1 MLGEQFLNNCFFSS
15 FDIFYN
21 FINKCNNS
29 IYHWTSCKQREVLD
43 VGAQRKGNERRKW
56 KKEMENIMDNISFL
70 CYLHQANHPYMI
82 KNHPM
87 NHWYT
92 SSLSLGI
99 KTIIRYLPTIPVW
112 NNALNLTHL
121 LMKWVL
127 MKYLFVISKDQQQ
140 IKIKTSIYPKYFVFG
155 FNSFDPFFPSH
166 SAIQLWETSLRSRPV
181 ASANPT
187 QPNPHI
193 FLLFLVVKLRGLTH
207 LIWDVYDP

>member
-1 MLGEQFLNNCFFSS
+1 MQQLYLSLNFMQT
-15 FDIFYN
+15 
-21 FINKCNNS
+21 KGS
-29 IYHWTSCKQREVLD
+29 IGCRCSEK
-43 VGAQRKGNERRKW
+43 RKW

-155 FNSFDPFFPSH
+155 FNSFDPFFFKSF
-166 SAIQLWETSLRSRPV
+166 SYTIMG
-181 ASANPT
+181 N
-187 QPNPHI
+187 I
-193 FLLFLVVKLRGLTH
+193 FT
-207 LIWDVYDP
+207 